1 MAATLCSDITYIAA
15 AQIFLSSLWELLL
28 MLILLVGSAF
38 FSGAETAFFNLSRR
52 QVAELKKSP
61 VKLQKLAAKLIAKP
75 ARLLSC
81 LLFGNMMVNVLFFAA
96 ASVLT
101 VKAGRNIGITAAALT
116 AFASF
121 LVLLLAGEILPK
133 SLAYANSRSF
143 SITAALPA
151 YLCLQILRPILA
163 VLRFLIVE
171 PAIRLIIGPTRKIQ
185 PVTSSE
191 FKLLIDQVRKRGL
204 ITDDENRLFTE
215 IVQLGYLKVRDCLK
229 PRVDMVTCTVTD
241 SNKNARDIMQNNHL
255 TKIAVY
261 AESIDNIVG
270 LLHLR
275 DLLLNP
281 DTPLDKLVRKVHFV
295 PEQKTVESL
304 LELFRKTKTDTA
316 IVVDEYGGID
326 GSIQLEDIA
335 EELIGPIEAGEKPE
349 PIESIGPLEYRLA
362 GNLPIHDWA
371 EVFGIEITNA
381 RYSTIGGLV
390 TSLLGKIP
398 KNGDV
403 AKLKN
408 LKFTVEKV
416 HKHRIETLILTLE
429 QIPDNGT

>member
-1 MAATLCSDITYIAA
+1 MAALLFSDIAHIAT
-15 AQIFLSSLWELLL
+15 AQISLSSLWELLL
-28 MLILLVGSAF
+28 MLFLLVGSAF

-52 QVAELKKSP
+52 QVADLKKSQA
-61 VKLQKLAAKLIAKP
+61 KLQNLAAKLIAKP
-75 ARLLSC
+75 TSLLSC
-81 LLFGNMMVNVLFFAA
+81 LLFGNMMVNVLYFAA

-101 VKAGRNIGITAAALT
+101 VKAGRNLGVPAAALT

-121 LVLLLAGEILPK
+121 LVLLLTGEILPK
-133 SLAYANSRSF
+133 SLAYTNSRSF

-151 YLCLQILRPILA
+151 YLCLQILRPILT

-171 PAIRLIIGPTRKIQ
+171 PAIRLIIGPARKTQ

-191 FKLLIDQVRKRGL
+191 FKLLIEQVRKRGL
-204 ITDDENRLFTE
+204 ITDDENRLLTE

-229 PRVDMVTCTVTD
+229 PRVDMVTSAVTD

-261 AESIDNIVG
+261 TESIDNIIG
-270 LLHLR
+270 LVHLR

-335 EELIGPIEAGEKPE
+335 EELIGPIQAGEKPE
-349 PIESIGPLEYRLA
+349 PIDSIGPLEYRLA

-416 HKHRIETLILTLE
+416 RKHRIETLILTLE
-429 QIPDNGT
+429 QTPDNDT

>member
-1 MAATLCSDITYIAA
+1 MAVLLCSDITHIAA
-15 AQIFLSSLWELLL
+15 AQVSLTGLWELFL
-28 MLILLVGSAF
+28 MLILLFGSAF

-52 QVAELKKSP
+52 QVADLKKSQ
-61 VKLQKLAAKLIAKP
+61 VKLQNLAAKLIAKP
-75 ARLLSC
+75 ATLLSC
-81 LLFGNMMVNVLFFAA
+81 LLFGNMMVNVLYFAA

-101 VKAGRNIGITAAALT
+101 VKSGRNFGITAAALT

-121 LVLLLAGEILPK
+121 LTLLLMGEILPK
-133 SLAYANSRSF
+133 SLAYTNSRSL
-143 SITAALPA
+143 SIAAALPS

-163 VLRFLIVE
+163 SLRLLIVE
-171 PAIRLIIGPTRKIQ
+171 PAIRLIIGPARKTH

-191 FKLLIDQVRKRGL
+191 FKLLIDQVRKKGL
-204 ITDDENRLFTE
+204 ITDDENRLLTE

-229 PRVDMVTCTVTD
+229 PRVDMVASAVTD
-241 SNKNARDIMQNNHL
+241 SNKNAQNIMQTNHL
-255 TKIAVY
+255 TKLAVY
-261 AESIDNIVG
+261 AKSIDNIVG
-270 LLHLR
+270 LVHLR

-281 DTPLDKLVRKVHFV
+281 ESSLDKLVRKVHFV

-304 LELFRKTKTDTA
+304 LELFRKTKTETA
-316 IVVDEYGGID
+316 IVVDEYGGIA

-335 EELIGPIEAGEKPE
+335 EELIGPIEAGEKSE
-349 PIESIGPLEYRLA
+349 SIESIGPLEYRLA
-362 GNLPIHDWA
+362 GNLPVHDWA
-371 EVFGIEITNA
+371 EVFDIEITNA

-398 KNGDV
+398 KTGDM

-416 HKHRIETLILTLE
+416 NKHRIETLILTLE
-429 QIPDNGT
+429 QTPDNDT

>member
-1 MAATLCSDITYIAA
+1 
-15 AQIFLSSLWELLL
+15 
-28 MLILLVGSAF
+28 
-38 FSGAETAFFNLSRR
+38 
-52 QVAELKKSP
+52 
-61 VKLQKLAAKLIAKP
+61 
-75 ARLLSC
+75 
-81 LLFGNMMVNVLFFAA
+81 
-96 ASVLT
+96 
-101 VKAGRNIGITAAALT
+101 
-116 AFASF
+116 
-121 LVLLLAGEILPK
+121 
-133 SLAYANSRSF
+133 
-143 SITAALPA
+143 
-151 YLCLQILRPILA
+151 
-163 VLRFLIVE
+163 
-171 PAIRLIIGPTRKIQ
+171 
-185 PVTSSE
+185 
-191 FKLLIDQVRKRGL
+191 
-204 ITDDENRLFTE
+204 
-215 IVQLGYLKVRDCLK
+215 
-229 PRVDMVTCTVTD
+229 MVTCAVTD
-241 SNKNARDIMQNNHL
+241 PNKNAINIMQNNRL

-261 AESIDNIVG
+261 TESIDNIVG
-270 LLHLR
+270 LVHLR

-281 DTPLDKLVRKVHFV
+281 DAPLDKLVRKVHFV

-335 EELIGPIEAGEKPE
+335 EELIGPIEAGQKPE
-349 PIESIGPLEYRLA
+349 PIDSIGPLEYRLA

-371 EVFGIEITNA
+371 EVFGIEIANV

-416 HKHRIETLILTLE
+416 SKHRIETLILTLE

>member
-1 MAATLCSDITYIAA
+1 
-15 AQIFLSSLWELLL
+15 
-28 MLILLVGSAF
+28 
-38 FSGAETAFFNLSRR
+38 
-52 QVAELKKSP
+52 
-61 VKLQKLAAKLIAKP
+61 
-75 ARLLSC
+75 
-81 LLFGNMMVNVLFFAA
+81 
-96 ASVLT
+96 
-101 VKAGRNIGITAAALT
+101 
-116 AFASF
+116 
-121 LVLLLAGEILPK
+121 
-133 SLAYANSRSF
+133 
-143 SITAALPA
+143 
-151 YLCLQILRPILA
+151 
-163 VLRFLIVE
+163 
-171 PAIRLIIGPTRKIQ
+171 
-185 PVTSSE
+185 
-191 FKLLIDQVRKRGL
+191 
-204 ITDDENRLFTE
+204 
-215 IVQLGYLKVRDCLK
+215 
-229 PRVDMVTCTVTD
+229 MVTCTVTD